1 MTPNPSFH
9 QTGRKARPASELK
22 RSRAPCARE
31 RGASVEHRGVGRT
44 APANPSFERTPLRG
58 CRTTRAPFGVIRKRS
73 YCMKFVLSRLTDYSS
88 EAILSELQRVA
99 SLVETPYM
107 SKAVFDEHSR
117 VHSAT
122 IVRRF
127 NGWENALT
135 QAGLSH
141 RIQPVNITEKM
152 RNQRG
157 KEISNADLILELQR
171 VAALAGVDGL
181 KTQDIKEHS
190 SIDPAIVRRRFGSW
204 NKGLKEAGLRVPAR
218 ARRYTDEECFENLL
232 NLWVHLGRAPF
243 FRELEVPPSVVGG
256 TAYVKRWGTF
266 NKALLA
272 FIAQTE
278 TDTASPSLPPQVE
291 PEPTVPNVDAGVAPG
306 IAPRVKRKVPLG
318 IRFTVLKR
326 DCFKCVLCGVS
337 PATSVTCNLHVDHI
351 VPLAEGGGNEITNL
365 RTLCDSCNLGKGARN
380 E

>member
-1 MTPNPSFH
+1 
-9 QTGRKARPASELK
+9 
-22 RSRAPCARE
+22 
-31 RGASVEHRGVGRT
+31 
-44 APANPSFERTPLRG
+44 
-58 CRTTRAPFGVIRKRS
+58 
-73 YCMKFVLSRLTDYSS
+73 MKFALSRLTDYSS

-99 SLVETPYM
+99 VLVETTYM
-107 SKAVFDEHSR
+107 SKTSFNEHSK

-122 IVRRF
+122 VIRRF
-127 NGWENALT
+127 KGWENALT

-152 RNQRG
+152 RSQLG
-157 KEISNADLILELQR
+157 KEISKEDLILELQR

-204 NKGLKEAGLRVPAR
+204 NKGLKAAGLKVPAR

-232 NLWVHLGRAPF
+232 NLWSHLGRTPS
-243 FRELEVPPSVVGG
+243 FRELDVPPSVVGG

-272 FIAQTE
+272 FIAQIDA
-278 TDTASPSLPPQVE
+278 DTASSNSPPPVE
-291 PEPTVPNVDAGVAPG
+291 AEPIAPNADVG
-306 IAPRVKRKVPLG
+306 IAPKVKRNVPLG
-318 IRFTVLKR
+318 IRFTVLTR
-326 DCFKCVLCGVS
+326 DCFKCVLCGAS

-351 VPLAEGGGNEITNL
+351 VPLAQGGRNEIKNL
-365 RTLCDSCNLGKGARN
+365 RTLCDSCNLGKGARC